1 MLSLLRKPNSPS
13 HAAAGDDP
21 RKDARLDFI
30 LVLTFTLAAFGIAGR
45 LELNER
51 WVQAARPFEHLQFD
65 ELPLTLL
72 ALSIGL
78 SWFSWRRWREARLEI
93 LQRQTVEKDLQ
104 RSRIELRELSHLSMQ
119 RQEDERRAL
128 ARELHDEM
136 GQNLNA
142 IKIEAVSLRNA
153 SHVIA
158 GSPPPDFSRAA
169 CAIIELVD
177 QVYGVVRQINQRL
190 RPVALDELGLAAA
203 LEHCV
208 DGWRQRLPELRFELQ
223 CSDNLAALDEK
234 QAMALYRVVQESL
247 TNIARHGQASRVF
260 IQLTRIETLGRTA
273 LTVEDDGCG
282 ADLSSLQHGFGL
294 VGMRERI
301 EALSGTMEFLSAP
314 HQGFRVMATLPGTR
328 AVSST

>member
-1 MLSLLRKPNSPS
+1 MSLLRKLNNPS
-13 HAAAGDDP
+13 HAAAKEDS
-21 RKDARLDFI
+21 RKNARLDFI

-72 ALSIGL
+72 GLSIGL

-93 LQRQTVEKDLQ
+93 LQREAVEQDLQ
-104 RSRIELRELSHLSMQ
+104 RSRVELRELSHQSMQ

-153 SHVIA
+153 SHLTAVT
-158 GSPPPDFSRAA
+158 SLPDVSRGAR
-169 CAIIELVD
+169 AIIELVD

-208 DGWRQRLPELRFELQ
+208 DGWRQRLPELSFELQ
-223 CSDNLAALDEK
+223 CSDSLAALDE
-234 QAMALYRVVQESL
+234 QHAMALYRVVQESL
-247 TNIARHGQASRVF
+247 TNVTRHGQASRVF
-260 IQLTRIETLGRTA
+260 IQVTRIEAPDRIA

-282 ADLSSLQHGFGL
+282 ADLSNLPQGFGL
-294 VGMRERI
+294 IGMRERI
-301 EALSGTMEFLSAP
+301 EALSGTLDFASSP
-314 HQGFRVMATLPGTR
+314 NHGFRVMASLPVTSPD
-328 AVSST
+328 SSA